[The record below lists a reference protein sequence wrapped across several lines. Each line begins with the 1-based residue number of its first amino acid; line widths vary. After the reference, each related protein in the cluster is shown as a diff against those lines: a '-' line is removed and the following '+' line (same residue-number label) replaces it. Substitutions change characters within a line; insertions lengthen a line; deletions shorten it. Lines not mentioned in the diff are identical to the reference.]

1 MDGNKTRYIVVGGVL
16 WAALIILVGGMLF
29 LNEKDPR
36 QKTASYY
43 AMFDQVSSLGK
54 GDPIRVNGVKVGKVA
69 DLGLSGRRVKVELSV
84 VDTVK
89 IPANSQVRVQ
99 NVGILG
105 ERQVGILLG
114 DASEILRPGAVVEGS
129 FDAGISEVLG
139 AAGEVFD
146 SVRVLLA
153 VVRDVVDSTVGNDEF
168 KASLN
173 RIVARAEKLETRLDG
188 MIGESEPLLK
198 GSLQNLHK
206 ASVKVNELVDGNK
219 APAEKLLADAGAL
232 TSDARSLVAK
242 ADELTGR
249 LDAMLAKLES
259 RDNTVGILLNDD
271 SFYRELSQTVTSAD
285 SLLRSVLK
293 DGLDV
298 NIDFF

>member
-43 AMFDQVSSLGK
+43 ALFDQVSSLGK

-89 IPANSQVRVQ
+89 IPVNSQIRVQ

-114 DASEILRPGAVVEGS
+114 DGAEFLKPGAEVEGS
-129 FDAGISEVLG
+129 FDAGISEVMG

-173 RIVARAEKLETRLDG
+173 RIVARAEKLEARLDG
-188 MIGESEPLLK
+188 MIGETEPLLK
-198 GSLQNLHK
+198 GSLPNLHK
-206 ASVKVNELVDGNK
+206 ASVQVNELVDGNR